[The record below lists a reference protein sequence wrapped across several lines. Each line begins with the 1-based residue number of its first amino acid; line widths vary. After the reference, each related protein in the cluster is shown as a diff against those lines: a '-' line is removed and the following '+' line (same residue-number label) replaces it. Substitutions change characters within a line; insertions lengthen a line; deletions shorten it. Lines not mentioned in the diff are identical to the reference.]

1 MTKVM
6 RGAMTQSPTL
16 RKGLVV
22 GWSSVPSDT
31 HRTRNEDAFLVLPD
45 RGFFGVFDGMGG
57 YKEKDADIAA
67 QMAAEEV
74 QEILAPLAPDAS
86 DEAVADTIRDAFF
99 TADAAIRAEAP
110 NRGGAG
116 NMGTTALV
124 AVVRPAGIDTWSVLL
139 GWVGDSR
146 ALVLSLGSRSLRTLT
161 LDDGILRLHAFSAK
175 QARKYQAALGM
186 VTDSKHL
193 SLRERDLFLER
204 HVLTQAVGTSLR
216 NVHVAAHLLT
226 DGDLLLLTTDG
237 VHDNLTDRE
246 MTAMLRRARPVG
258 ETSKQLVV
266 AARARSRDR
275 EHVRAKP
282 DDMTAIIVRL
292 GGGD

>member
-1 MTKVM
+1 MEH
-6 RGAMTQSPTL
+6 ALAL

-22 GWSSVPSDT
+22 GWSSVSSDA
-31 HRTRNEDAFLVLPD
+31 HRARNEDAFLVLPD

-57 YKEKDADIAA
+57 PRDKNADVAAQIAA
-67 QMAAEEV
+67 DEV
-74 QEILAPLAPDAS
+74 QEMLAPLAPDAS
-86 DEAVADTIRDAFF
+86 DEAVADTLRDAFF
-99 TADAAIRAEAP
+99 TADAAIRAEA
-110 NRGGAG
+110 NSRNGAG
-116 NMGTTALV
+116 TMGTTALA
-124 AVVRPAGIDTWSVLL
+124 AVIRPAGVDTWSVLI

-146 ALVLSLGSRSLRTLT
+146 ALVLPLGSRSVQTLT
-161 LDDGILRLHAFSAK
+161 LDDGVLRLHAFPAK

-186 VTDSKHL
+186 VTDSKQL

-204 HVLTQAVGTSLR
+204 HVLTQAVGGTLR
-216 NVHVAAHLLT
+216 HVHVAAHLLS
-226 DGDLLLLTTDG
+226 DGDLFVLTTDG

-246 MTAMLRRARPVG
+246 MAAILRRARSVG
-258 ETSKQLVV
+258 DASKQLVV

-292 GGGD
+292 GS